1 MLRAAHA
8 GILPEPPVTGMI
20 FLLQAGQTPW
30 RPVSVLFRFRDF
42 ICRKNLMN
50 PMRKRKNG
58 FRFRMDPGRGKT
70 VSVTEKRW
78 SILRLSRTLL
88 STPKRRIFQVSNG
101 RQIHLLGKF
110 SARSFKIHAALLP
123 AEHNW
128 PRFPAKSAQF
138 SGRHPMTSWISYS
151 QDLFYCHD
159 YRCNSVNKL

>member
-110 SARSFKIHAALLP
+110 SRDHSKFMQ
-123 AEHNW
+123 
-128 PRFPAKSAQF
+128 RFYPQNTIGRVSLQKVRNF